1 MPPESNANAVR
12 QMQRGAVNLMM
23 SSSCFRPRCIHCLF
37 QLFAYFCLYP
47 LLQQHYMPPK
57 PVAAAA
63 ATSDVDELRALVE
76 ALAAEVEC

>member
-1 MPPESNANAVR
+1 
-12 QMQRGAVNLMM
+12 
-23 SSSCFRPRCIHCLF
+23 
-37 QLFAYFCLYP
+37 
-47 LLQQHYMPPK
+47 MPPK